1 MLEADLVS
9 PDDFVTAQYPLTQVA
24 AAFDD
29 ASSGRQVK
37 VVVMADSPPRAV
49 QAGDGRGMRAWI

>member
-9 PDDFVTAQYPLTQVA
+9 PDDFVTAQYPLTQVV
-24 AAFDD
+24 AAFAD

-37 VVVMADSPPRAV
+37 VVLLADSPPRT
-49 QAGDGRGMRAWI
+49 Q